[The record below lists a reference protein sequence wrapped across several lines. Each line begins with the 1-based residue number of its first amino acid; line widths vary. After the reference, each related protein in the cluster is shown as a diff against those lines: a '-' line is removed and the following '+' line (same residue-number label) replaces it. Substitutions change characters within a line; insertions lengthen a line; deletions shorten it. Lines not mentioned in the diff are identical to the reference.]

1 MCSRLVKNIGV
12 RFLTIAFASLAL
24 YSCSKK
30 LELPDI
36 NTQKKITLLAELV
49 ADDSIYLRVGQSVPL
64 TKNSPLYF
72 QLLQNSTVTIQQA
85 NQQAITATPVFE
97 LFEGQAY
104 TVPYT
109 SPQKILHSTT
119 YTVNVNNAEL
129 GSVNAVIN
137 IPTPFAATVVD
148 TAIVQHLSADALQVD
163 ISITDAMA
171 EENFY
176 IIEVLKQLVT
186 VKRLFLFNNNWLDM
200 EVFANKITYDSLIT
214 SGIAVQKK
222 SDTIYK
228 RVFTRQGV
236 YTNDLQT
243 ENVKD
248 GDLYAKNKRVLL
260 RDVSFNGQTYTTRI
274 IVSNEVSP
282 FAEEAQKG
290 VTHVL
295 VKSVPKAYFE
305 FLKAYEQYDPSI
317 GFNSMTPPIKLTGNV
332 NNGLGMVGA
341 AYQHKFSYWFDRWDF

>member
-1 MCSRLVKNIGV
+1 MHTKHFIKIGV
-12 RFLTIAFASLAL
+12 RCLTIFLSSMVL

-72 QLLQNSTVTIQQA
+72 QLLQNSTVTIQA
-85 NQQAITATPVFE
+85 SNQQAITLAPGFE

-104 TVPYT
+104 TVPY
-109 SPQKILHSTT
+109 SASQKIQHSTS
-119 YTVNVNNAEL
+119 YTVNVNNTEV
-129 GSVNAVIN
+129 GNANAIIN
-137 IPTPFAATVVD
+137 IPAPFVATVVD
-148 TAIVQHLSADALQVD
+148 TAIVQHLSVDALQVD
-163 ISITDAMA
+163 ISITDAMT

-176 IIEVLKQLVT
+176 IVEVLKQLVT
-186 VKRLFLFNNNWLDM
+186 VKRLFLFNNNWLDID
-200 EVFANKITYDSLIT
+200 VFANKITYDSLIT
-214 SGIAVQKK
+214 SGITVQKR
-222 SDTIYK
+222 SDTTYS

-274 IVSNEVSP
+274 IVSNEASP

-290 VTHVL
+290 VTHVI
-295 VKSVPKAYFE
+295 VKSVPKEYFE

-317 GFNSMTPPIKLTGNV
+317 GFNSMTPPIKLTGNI